1 MLECQTGSS
10 ALKWGRKD
18 LVMRIQR
25 KFRPEFK
32 RQVVEELLSGIS
44 TPAQI
49 TRRYEISSGLL
60 YHWKRQYAKG
70 GFENPPDQKAALEE
84 RVRQLEQLVG
94 KLTLE
99 NEFLKK
105 AVQRSLEPIQRNGS
119 SFSATGTSSK
129 APKGGAN

>member
-1 MLECQTGSS
+1 
-10 ALKWGRKD
+10 
-18 LVMRIQR
+18 MRIQR

-49 TRRYEISSGLL
+49 SRRYEISSGLL
-60 YHWKRQYAKG
+60 YHWKKQYAKG
-70 GFENPPDQKAALEE
+70 GFENPPDQTAALEE

-105 AVQRSLEPIQRNGS
+105 AVQRSLEPVKKSGS
-119 SFSATGTSSK
+119 SLPTTGISFKVS
-129 APKGGAN
+129 KGGAN